1 MIIQDP
7 RTKGKPVLNKEWVQE
22 AEKKKIGINTL
33 SNYYKYRKASDELI
47 HTRLY

>member
-22 AEKKKIGINTL
+22 AEKKIGINTL